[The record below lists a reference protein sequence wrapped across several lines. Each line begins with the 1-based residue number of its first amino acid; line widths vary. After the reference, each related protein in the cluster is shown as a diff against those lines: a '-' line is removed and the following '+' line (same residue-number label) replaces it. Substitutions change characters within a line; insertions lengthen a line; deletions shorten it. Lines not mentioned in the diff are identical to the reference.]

1 MCGYQIHVPG
11 KRKSDEV
18 PEPILINLFG
28 CNWTNSAVGAGD
40 WSTKIIGPLLK
51 LSFQNR
57 RNMEQTQVYKQT
69 ESLNLSMFNQNQFKT
84 RF

>member
-40 WSTKIIGPLLK
+40 WSTKIIGPL
-51 LSFQNR
+51 
-57 RNMEQTQVYKQT
+57 
-69 ESLNLSMFNQNQFKT
+69 
-84 RF
+84 